1 MSAPSEGWSRR
12 RLRSERG
19 LLAAI
24 AQADTGGLDALS
36 MRQLAEMR
44 EVSPAVLARHVSDKD
59 DRIATMVDAV
69 LTEMELPPIGGDLR

>member
-1 MSAPSEGWSRR
+1 MGAPSEGRSRR
-12 RLRSERG
+12 RLRSERV

-24 AQADTGGLDALS
+24 AQADAGGLDALS
-36 MRQLAEMR
+36 MRQLAEML
-44 EVSPAVLARHVSDKD
+44 EVSPTVLSRHVSDKD